1 MLTVYWCKKARV
13 YVAKTGSGSITDGT
27 ISQGETPSEAVAA
40 LEESRA
46 MMRQWREHQ
55 AAQAAVGAGGS
66 LHERADMQRGTGK
79 YTRLFW

>member
-40 LEESRA
+40 LEETRK
-46 MMRQWREHQ
+46 MMSKWREQ
-55 AAQAAVGAGGS
+55 QVS
-66 LHERADMQRGTGK
+66 LQGE
-79 YTRLFW
+79 TR